1 MPAPTITGTV
11 SSQATTSET
20 PIDPFSGVTIGDAN
34 AGATDTLSITFSGP
48 GSLSGTGLSGSN
60 GSYALTGTAAAITSE
75 LRALSFTPAD
85 GVPNTSVTTTFTL
98 SDTSS
103 AYGVDT
109 YDSQI
114 STLATFT
121 GANGAKPLSDLVSDA
136 AGDLFGTTSA
146 GGADN
151 DGTVFEIAKST
162 GELTTLAS
170 FTGANG
176 DGPWGGVTSDAAGD
190 LFGTTAGGGA
200 DNDGTVFEIA
210 KSTGLLSTLA
220 TFTGANGREPFG
232 TVISD
237 AAGDLFGT
245 ANYGGADNDGTVFEI
260 AKSTGQLTTLV
271 TFTGAN
277 GANPAGSLTI
287 DAEGDLFGT
296 TANGGADDDGTV
308 FEIAKS
314 TGELTTLATFTDS
327 NGAGPER
334 NLTIDAAGD
343 LFGTTF
349 YGGADNDGTVFEIVK
364 STGALITLA
373 TFTGANGLDPLSDLV
388 SDAAGDLFGTTEAG
402 GADNDGT
409 AFEIAKST
417 GLLSTLATFTGA
429 NGEDL
434 DGGLTINSAG
444 DLFGTTYFG
453 GVNSDGTL
461 FELPATFVA
470 TPTVNNTTT
479 VTVTDSDSV
488 FAPTIIGTVPSQT
501 TTSETPIDPF
511 SGVTIGD
518 TNAGATDTLS
528 ITLSGPGSL
537 SGTGLSGSNGSYTLT
552 GTAAAITSKL
562 RALSFTPVD
571 GVPHTSVTTTFT
583 LSDTSS
589 AGLATV
595 NNTTVVT
602 DSDPAVAPTITGT
615 VPSQTTTSET
625 PIDPFSGVTIGD
637 TNAGATDTL
646 SITLSGPGSLSGTGL
661 SGSNGSYTLTG
672 TAAAITSKL
681 RALSFTPV
689 DGVPHTSVTTT
700 FTLSDTSSAELATVN
715 KTTVVTDSDP
725 VLTTLANFSWAQ
737 GWGSANNPREV
748 VETATNPSGDA
759 DYVGFGTSSVIMAF
773 GESTVNGPTFT
784 NAIAAV
790 HDFGSAEG
798 YTAAVQRGA
807 ADTGDSIAPTVYG
820 QGFKGVYWYDATG
833 GTGTDPTYQ
842 STPNLYPNFGSQQG
856 WTPAN
861 GFDVVKADSSDAYA
875 SILGFGNAG
884 IVVGPQAFDPSTSGS
899 PPASYLIPF
908 AAGNNS
914 GWSQT
919 TDIRSFVD
927 SNGQAIDLNGD
938 GVTDFVGMGPQ
949 GLEFAFGSDTG
960 GQYSLGALQLAQING
975 TNSDFGDA
983 QGWNDSNTTRD
994 IVKDPTTGYYDII
1007 AFGAAGVYVS
1017 MGQDPSTHGGQPFGQ
1032 SYLAL
1037 DNFGLNQGW
1046 SNTLTPRLVGDVNG
1060 DGIPDIVGFGASN
1073 TFTAFGSHNGSGDLI
1088 FTMEPTATIAN
1099 YGYNEGWSTSNTV
1112 RTLADVDGS
1121 GRDSLVL
1128 SGANGTQT
1136 LKFG

>member
-1 MPAPTITGTV
+1 MTKAQSSSDYATINTSYTFTSWMGVLLNYAGGVVNATGYPATAGGYQTTQVGTISADPV
-11 SSQATTSET
+11 SSVLDYETLSTSDGNSGGPLWLDFNGSDDVAGVVSTGSWACQLTAADWSQIESWVSEDGYNLGTTAEPVVAAVPVVSLAPDQSISASSLIASVSNPNGDDIAEDIYEDLGGGSGYFAVNGVRQPDGVWIYATPLENVQYVGGSSPGSDTLGVGVADATTNSNFSTSLVATTIHVAPVVTAVASVSLVEGQSISASSLIASISNPSGDDILEDIYEDLGGGSGYFT
-20 PIDPFSGVTIGDAN
+20 VDGLKYFDGIPIDALPGEDIQYVGGSSPGSDALSV
-34 AGATDTLSITFSGP
+34 GIYDLTTDTYIFAS
-48 GSLSGTGLSGSN
+48 
-60 GSYALTGTAAAITSE
+60 
-75 LRALSFTPAD
+75 
-85 GVPNTSVTTTFTL
+85 TSV
-98 SDTSS
+98 
-103 AYGVDT
+103 
-109 YDSQI
+109 I
-114 STLATFT
+114 AT
-121 GANGAKPLSDLVSDA
+121 
-136 AGDLFGTTSA
+136 TTSA
-146 GGADN
+146 
-151 DGTVFEIAKST
+151 T
-162 GELTTLAS
+162 
-170 FTGANG
+170 
-176 DGPWGGVTSDAAGD
+176 
-190 LFGTTAGGGA
+190 
-200 DNDGTVFEIA
+200 
-210 KSTGLLSTLA
+210 
-220 TFTGANGREPFG
+220 
-232 TVISD
+232 
-237 AAGDLFGT
+237 
-245 ANYGGADNDGTVFEI
+245 
-260 AKSTGQLTTLV
+260 
-271 TFTGAN
+271 
-277 GANPAGSLTI
+277 
-287 DAEGDLFGT
+287 
-296 TANGGADDDGTV
+296 
-308 FEIAKS
+308 
-314 TGELTTLATFTDS
+314 
-327 NGAGPER
+327 
-334 NLTIDAAGD
+334 NL
-343 LFGTTF
+343 
-349 YGGADNDGTVFEIVK
+349 
-364 STGALITLA
+364 
-373 TFTGANGLDPLSDLV
+373 
-388 SDAAGDLFGTTEAG
+388 
-402 GADNDGT
+402 
-409 AFEIAKST
+409 
-417 GLLSTLATFTGA
+417 
-429 NGEDL
+429 
-434 DGGLTINSAG
+434 
-444 DLFGTTYFG
+444 
-453 GVNSDGTL
+453 
-461 FELPATFVA
+461 
-470 TPTVNNTTT
+470 TPTVFN
-479 VTVTDSDSV
+479 
-488 FAPTIIGTVPSQT
+488 
-501 TTSETPIDPF
+501 
-511 SGVTIGD
+511 
-518 TNAGATDTLS
+518 
-528 ITLSGPGSL
+528 
-537 SGTGLSGSNGSYTLT
+537 
-552 GTAAAITSKL
+552 
-562 RALSFTPVD
+562 
-571 GVPHTSVTTTFT
+571 
-583 LSDTSS
+583 
-589 AGLATV
+589 
-595 NNTTVVT
+595 
-602 DSDPAVAPTITGT
+602 
-615 VPSQTTTSET
+615 
-625 PIDPFSGVTIGD
+625 
-637 TNAGATDTL
+637 
-646 SITLSGPGSLSGTGL
+646 
-661 SGSNGSYTLTG
+661 
-672 TAAAITSKL
+672 
-681 RALSFTPV
+681 
-689 DGVPHTSVTTT
+689 
-700 FTLSDTSSAELATVN
+700 
-715 KTTVVTDSDP
+715 
-725 VLTTLANFSWAQ
+725 NFSWAQ

-842 STPNLYPNFGSQQG
+842 STPNLYPDFGSQQG

-1073 TFTAFGSHNGSGDLI
+1073 TFTAFGSHNGNGDLI